1 MIINVPFEKL
11 RNVVHIADIH
21 VRLLRRHD
29 EYEAAFER
37 LYSDIRAKNLEDFVI
52 VLAGD
57 IVHAKTDLS
66 PELVDIT
73 SKFLSNLAD
82 IAPTILILGNHD
94 LNLANKNRLDS
105 LSPIVN
111 NLQHPNLHFARDTSI
126 VKVADTEFAVF
137 SVLDKQENW
146 PTADACTAPNKV
158 ALFHGPIDGANTD
171 ANYTI
176 TSRHFHIDN
185 FYGYDIAMLG
195 DIHRHQVL
203 QEYNPTLGKP
213 IITYAGSLLQQNH
226 GEQLTGHGWCL
237 WDIPSRTYEFVPLQN
252 DYGYCTI
259 EVVGD
264 QIHMPNQFPNKVRMR
279 LFTGDL
285 DAVQVQKLVASL
297 RNKYDIVELSVNKN
311 RFAKRLVGSN
321 IAHETLDLTSVTTQ
335 NELITDWLKRNFPN
349 NSQSVTNTIIE
360 LNKELNDR
368 IHHEDYSRN
377 INWKP
382 LKFTFS
388 NMFSYG
394 EGNEINFADMDGV
407 YGLFATNG
415 SGKSA
420 AVEALMFCLY
430 DKTPR
435 AFKGDHIMNNRKDE
449 FECQLIFEIN
459 DETYGIK
466 RVGSRKKTGVVK
478 VDVEFWKKGNDGE
491 IISLNGEDRRN
502 TNANIRNYV
511 GTYEDFIMTTL
522 SSQSANS
529 IFIDKSNSERKD
541 LLMQFM
547 GLNIFDKLYD
557 IANDESKEIAGVLKR
572 FKKMDVTE
580 ELVTI
585 NDDLKNARQELEEVE
600 GQYEEIKTIK
610 VEYDKKIE
618 TLLSN
623 KRIVPPSS
631 QSVDILENE
640 LSRAQELLAE
650 NTNKLEK
657 ANTDF
662 DNLTQMLQSLE
673 SDYAKYDTQSLLAS
687 VEQHRT
693 TNSEVENLT
702 QLVKVASTKLTE
714 KNKFKEK
721 LSGYKYNPNCDV
733 CVENNKN
740 IIDDLEA
747 ANKDIE
753 DLTTYISVKND
764 LKEAALISLQAL
776 EEDVATYNL
785 TLKFKEDIDSLK
797 NIRLPR
803 LTNDIQSITLK
814 IDNTKKNIGNIEE
827 NINIYHQNKEAI
839 LHNQQIDNEIKEIQI
854 VINTEENKLNT
865 AQKIIRDLHGN
876 VSVLEAKQQ
885 DLRAKLVEAERLEET
900 YEAYNQYALA
910 IGRDGIPYEIVKK
923 ITPNIET
930 EVNNILS
937 QIVDFNI
944 MLEVE
949 GKNINGKLVY
959 DYDRSWPLE
968 NSSGMERFISS
979 LAIRVALMNVSNLP
993 KPNFL
998 IIDEGFG
1005 VLDAEHLSSMQTL
1018 FNLLKTHFDFILI
1031 VSHLDTARDMVD
1043 NIIEI
1048 HKEDGYSHISA

>member
-1 MIINVPFEKL
+1 
-11 RNVVHIADIH
+11 
-21 VRLLRRHD
+21 
-29 EYEAAFER
+29 
-37 LYSDIRAKNLEDFVI
+37 
-52 VLAGD
+52 
-57 IVHAKTDLS
+57 
-66 PELVDIT
+66 
-73 SKFLSNLAD
+73 
-82 IAPTILILGNHD
+82 
-94 LNLANKNRLDS
+94 
-105 LSPIVN
+105 
-111 NLQHPNLHFARDTSI
+111 
-126 VKVADTEFAVF
+126 
-137 SVLDKQENW
+137 
-146 PTADACTAPNKV
+146 
-158 ALFHGPIDGANTD
+158 
-171 ANYTI
+171 
-176 TSRHFHIDN
+176 
-185 FYGYDIAMLG
+185 
-195 DIHRHQVL
+195 
-203 QEYNPTLGKP
+203 
-213 IITYAGSLLQQNH
+213 
-226 GEQLTGHGWCL
+226 
-237 WDIPSRTYEFVPLQN
+237 
-252 DYGYCTI
+252 
-259 EVVGD
+259 
-264 QIHMPNQFPNKVRMR
+264 
-279 LFTGDL
+279 
-285 DAVQVQKLVASL
+285 
-297 RNKYDIVELSVNKN
+297 
-311 RFAKRLVGSN
+311 
-321 IAHETLDLTSVTTQ
+321 
-335 NELITDWLKRNFPN
+335 
-349 NSQSVTNTIIE
+349 
-360 LNKELNDR
+360 
-368 IHHEDYSRN
+368 
-377 INWKP
+377 
-382 LKFTFS
+382 
-388 NMFSYG
+388 
-394 EGNEINFADMDGV
+394 
-407 YGLFATNG
+407 
-415 SGKSA
+415 
-420 AVEALMFCLY
+420 MFCLY

-478 VDVEFWKKGNDGE
+478 VDVEFWKKGGDGE
-491 IISLNGEDRRN
+491 VISLNGEDRRN

-585 NDDLKNARQELEEVE
+585 NDSLKNTRQELEVVE
-600 GQYEEIKTIK
+600 GQYEEIKNIK
-610 VEYDKKIE
+610 IEQDKKIE

-631 QSVDILENE
+631 QSIDILENE

-650 NTNKLEK
+650 DTNKLDK
-657 ANTDF
+657 ANADF
-662 DNLTQMLQSLE
+662 DNLTQTLQSLE
-673 SDYAKYDTQSLLAS
+673 SDYAKYDIQRLLAS
-687 VEQHRT
+687 VEQHRI
-693 TNSEVENLT
+693 TNSEVENLK

-740 IIDDLEA
+740 IIEDLEA
-747 ANKDIE
+747 ANRDIE

-764 LKEAALISLQAL
+764 LKEAALISLQDL
-776 EEDVATYNL
+776 QEDVSTYNL
-785 TLKFKEDIDSLK
+785 TLKFKEDIDNLK
-797 NIRLPR
+797 NTRLPR
-803 LTNDIQSITLK
+803 LTNDIKSIALK
-814 IDNTKKNIGNIEE
+814 IDDIKKNIGNIKE

-854 VINTEENKLNT
+854 VINTEEAKLNT
-865 AQKIIRDLHGN
+865 AQKTIRDLHGN

-885 DLRAKLVEAERLEET
+885 DLRSKLLEAEKLEET
-900 YEAYNQYALA
+900 HEAYNQYALA
-910 IGRDGIPYEIVKK
+910 IGRDGIPYEMVKK

-944 MLEVE
+944 TLEVD

-959 DYDRSWPLE
+959 DYDRTWPLE

-979 LAIRVALMNVSNLP
+979 IAIRVALMNVSNLP

-1048 HKEDGYSHISA
+1048 KREDGYSQISA